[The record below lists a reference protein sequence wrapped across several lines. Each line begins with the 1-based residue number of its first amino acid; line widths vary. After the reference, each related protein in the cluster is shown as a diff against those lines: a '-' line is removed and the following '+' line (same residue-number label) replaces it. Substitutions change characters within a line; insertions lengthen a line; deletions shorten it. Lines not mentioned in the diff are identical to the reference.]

1 MVMIINEKTLS
12 IVPHLAYVKWEE
24 GLYVLFLGIGMV
36 ELESIMGKPWYGMII
51 NEKCCMD
58 HWAIRMCFVFLVKR
72 EDGLHVWLLLNGK
85 HNGLLNK

>member
-12 IVPHLAYVKWEE
+12 IAPQLAHVKWEE

-51 NEKCCMD
+51 NENAVWIIGQLECALCFLLKEKMD
-58 HWAIRMCFVFLVKR
+58 FMFDYC
-72 EDGLHVWLLLNGK
+72 
-85 HNGLLNK
+85 